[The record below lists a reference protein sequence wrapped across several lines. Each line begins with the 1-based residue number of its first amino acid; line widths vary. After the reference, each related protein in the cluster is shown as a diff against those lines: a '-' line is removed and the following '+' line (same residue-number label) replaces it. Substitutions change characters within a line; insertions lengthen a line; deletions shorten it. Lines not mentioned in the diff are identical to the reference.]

1 MAWQNRIISDSKYEK
16 KKTFLYTSYNVN
28 NPTWSVFISFSKTK
42 LESMLSQQLWS
53 FLCTLVLQKL
63 AYYWN
68 HMWDYWPFL
77 PYLFGK
83 IFKHF
88 PYLPWVNTFLS
99 RKKCTGG
106 EWGPNQDGGPLLTFL
121 TFKLYR
127 GISMLQPVPMH
138 VASTSLQNTESPQKL
153 GTANYPTICGTVHLR
168 LVFYLWK

>member
-1 MAWQNRIISDSKYEK
+1 MAWQDRIISDSKYEK
-16 KKTFLYTSYNVN
+16 KTQTFLYTSYNVN

-99 RKKCTGG
+99 RKNALVANGDPTKMAARY
-106 EWGPNQDGGPLLTFL
+106 WFFSYFQPLLRHINVTASANARR
-121 TFKLYR
+121 LY
-127 GISMLQPVPMH
+127 V
-138 VASTSLQNTESPQKL
+138 STKH
-153 GTANYPTICGTVHLR
+153 GKYPKIR
-168 LVFYLWK
+168 DS